1 MVNVPWFIK
10 IPAKIILSRLPV
22 GERTWQRVNLFRA
35 GGMDSEAYARSVFDQ
50 HYKASGLG
58 GLHGCTILELG
69 PGNGL
74 LTGKFAG
81 ELGATRIWLVDS
93 HPIAEPA
100 SFPNTTYL
108 SDGLKSLRMIPD
120 ASIDFA
126 FSNAVL
132 EHVRKREFGPIVKE
146 IRRVLKPRGVTSHQ
160 IDFRD
165 HLQYALNNLRFSER
179 TWESEFMANSGFYT
193 NRLSWAHM
201 KSVFEASGFAVQ
213 SERLSQWDKLPT
225 PRSAM
230 AQEFR
235 DVPLEELLVMDCH
248 AVLTSI

>member
-1 MVNVPWFIK
+1 
-10 IPAKIILSRLPV
+10 
-22 GERTWQRVNLFRA
+22 
-35 GGMDSEAYARSVFDQ
+35 
-50 HYKASGLG
+50 
-58 GLHGCTILELG
+58 
-69 PGNGL
+69 
-74 LTGKFAG
+74 
-81 ELGATRIWLVDS
+81 
-93 HPIAEPA
+93 
-100 SFPNTTYL
+100 
-108 SDGLKSLRMIPD
+108 MIPD

-146 IRRVLKPRGVTSHQ
+146 ICRVLKPRGVTSHQ

-230 AQEFR
+230 APEFR

-248 AVLTSI
+248 AVLTPI